1 MALIRFFIMLV
12 WVLVFVVLLLFAAK
26 NVEPV
31 TLRFY
36 FDRVWEAPLIVVVLA
51 AFAAGTLF
59 GLIACLPSQ
68 VRQRRNIMGLKRELR
83 IRDKAAAM
91 PSAREETSATAATT
105 DVSTAV

>member
-1 MALIRFFIMLV
+1 MALIRFLIMLV
-12 WVLVFVVLLLFAAK
+12 WALVFIVLLLFAAK
-26 NVEPV
+26 NVETV

-36 FDRVWEAPLIVVVLA
+36 FDRAWEAPLIVVVLA

-91 PSAREETSATAATT
+91 PTPDAPPATTAVT
-105 DVSTAV
+105 DVSTIV

>member
-1 MALIRFFIMLV
+1 MALIRFLIMLV
-12 WVLVFVVLLLFAAK
+12 WALVFIVLLLFAAK
-26 NVEPV
+26 NVETV

-36 FDRVWEAPLIVVVLA
+36 FDRAWEAPLIVVVLA

-83 IRDKAAAM
+83 IRDKAELTM
-91 PSAREETSATAATT
+91 PDSGSALPDVPTS
-105 DVSTAV
+105 STKRNT